1 MQPDESLEHA
11 SNHPVGVANLLNAL
25 ASGGHIDP
33 TTGKMLNQPVPKQ
46 LTPHVSKFHTDMA
59 IWKMKK
65 AGTLEAVIEIKDKA
79 KALGLLKSH
88 LELLRNEYE
97 QCYRKFKP
105 TTNQKGNEDGDQKKE
120 KDQ

>member
-1 MQPDESLEHA
+1 MQPE
-11 SNHPVGVANLLNAL
+11 NHVVTHTVGVANLLNAL
-25 ASGGHIDP
+25 AKGGTIDP
-33 TTGKMLNQPVPKQ
+33 KTGEFIPKQ

-59 IWKMKK
+59 IWKMQK

-120 KDQ
+120 NG